1 MDLYKKLTVD
11 LQKFILSQLDNL
23 TTYSLLEKKVQ
34 GLYDLRQ
41 RVNKRKK
48 RITQLAEK
56 KAKTATVIT
65 SKPKDIIKLTLTIP
79 FPRSTSATPKTR
91 EMTLTLNITYYNCG
105 EKGHYASDCLQPR
118 KVGGDLKEI
127 EGGLD

>member
-1 MDLYKKLTVD
+1 M
-11 LQKFILSQLDNL
+11 
-23 TTYSLLEKKVQ
+23 
-34 GLYDLRQ
+34 RQ

-56 KAKTATVIT
+56 KAKTATVII
-65 SKPKDIIKLTLTIP
+65 SKLKDIIKLTLTIP
-79 FPRSTSATPKTR
+79 FPRSTSAARKTR
-91 EMTLTLNITYYNCG
+91 EITPALDITCYNYG

-127 EGGLD
+127 EGGLCKARRTL